1 MATEK
6 SSASNLAEMITA
18 LSSTALVLRTED
30 RELFDKIRSQF
41 MACLAPEDILAC
53 TLIDRLV
60 DEMWFIKRYGR
71 HQTLAIE
78 RWYRQSL
85 DFQVQRLKAQNGR
98 KEVLAQNLAEV
109 LSHKP
114 PEVAGLIHLEK
125 KVGNPVEEID
135 EILERTPTELEHN
148 RALEKGILF
157 QEQLDRL
164 VTCAT
169 KRFKET
175 LELLEHYKEGLAQ
188 RLRQAAEDLI
198 DPSSSPQGDIPRLG
212 HTEGPSIVPSEEET
226 LDDEAVNQ
234 TPSNGEKG

>member
-1 MATEK
+1 
-6 SSASNLAEMITA
+6 
-18 LSSTALVLRTED
+18 
-30 RELFDKIRSQF
+30 
-41 MACLAPEDILAC
+41 MACLAPEDVLAC

-135 EILERTPTELEHN
+135 EILQRTPTELEHN
-148 RALEKGILF
+148 RALEKGIFLPGTARSPG
-157 QEQLDRL
+157 D
-164 VTCAT
+164 
-169 KRFKET
+169 
-175 LELLEHYKEGLAQ
+175 
-188 RLRQAAEDLI
+188 LRN
-198 DPSSSPQGDIPRLG
+198 
-212 HTEGPSIVPSEEET
+212 
-226 LDDEAVNQ
+226 EAVRRELSSFLNITRRAWLSACARRQ
-234 TPSNGEKG
+234 RISSIRAVRRRETFLVSVIPKARRLSLLRRKLWTTRRSIRRPPTVRRANGLGAQISGQSCKWP